1 MTRIVHLCLSVAL
14 LAVNG
19 CASVPAGAPGFAGGS
34 ATHEGWR
41 HLVAGDAASAQKSFA
56 KAARQPSQYDTFA
69 QFGRTLVAYEHAQ
82 HEQALTDL
90 LSLLRFAGQPNADP
104 WSKWLATAGTSW
116 LHTLIYESPTWQSKV
131 DELTPMLRAGLP
143 WRARFEIMQ
152 VADETARR
160 AGRADAFMQVA
171 EMALCPQQALLVASA
186 GYRPVLDL
194 LNKAAPFA
202 AARPLQISGCRVSV
216 PPQSS
221 LPDIM
226 VVDAQLPVS
235 TAGFYDIAIEYRGLG
250 ALRVDGGAW
259 HHHGSPTAWGPHR
272 SALHVHLSPGRHK
285 IELRLG
291 TYGGGADYWL
301 AAFATTDEKPQ
312 TAPAALAAMPRDL
325 VQPLFALSST
335 LVARLQGD
343 WHEGLLQ
350 TQNLLASRSFAL
362 GLVEAGRLLESEPTR
377 PNNVTRD
384 NARGTWR
391 LAVELD
397 PMAVRARLAIAAL
410 ENLEGRQREA
420 TAAALAAMTAAPQ
433 WWPAALAAADGLA
446 TEGLEDQADQAL
458 NAALKTTAGERP
470 WACPV
475 IEAALR
481 RARLRDQITQV
492 DALLARH
499 HACDARDLGLA
510 ARFAEQGN
518 PKKAAAA
525 YQTAARLSAT
535 PQWIV
540 QDHAATVAA
549 SGAGRQAIA
558 MIEAQRQLW
567 PREPAFPLRLA
578 NLQIQAG
585 LSEAGRATMVQA
597 ADRFAG
603 NSEVRQAARAM
614 NIPLPI
620 DSDRETGLAVIAA
633 FLKAGHVYDAPAVF
647 VLDRLVERIFPDG
660 GRALLTHSIVRVQSK
675 DALDRW
681 GEVNVPAGA
690 EVLTLRTVKPDLSV
704 REPEDIFGKE
714 TVSAPELEVG
724 DFVEWE
730 TLESIEP
737 GAAFGGGFI
746 SQRFYFQSNE
756 APLQR
761 SEYIIV
767 APQSLQLDVD
777 ARAGVAPPSEEK
789 LPGGLVR
796 RRFVA
801 ERVPQVFP
809 ERAAVAAL
817 HWIPSVRVSSGV
829 DSTSWVGFVADRLS
843 AISRGNPAVQS
854 VAKTVL
860 ELAGGETA
868 SPWLRAKALVSWV
881 TTNIEAEGGADDP
894 ASFAVARG
902 RGNRLAVALALAKLL
917 EVPAEPLLVR
927 PLAVAA
933 FDEPSY
939 VQESMSFSDVL
950 LRFPGLNKWNPNPAL
965 RRTDDVFV
973 DTRLRYAPFG
983 YLAPGLRGAAALHSQ
998 GRVAVQTMVQDV
1010 RQVRLHIAV
1019 NDDGDAVVKASEHLV
1034 GAAAI
1039 DWAEALRQLGPD
1051 EDKRRRRFEEA
1062 YLAYHFPGA
1071 TLEKVNFKP
1080 GAAEL
1085 ELDYQLSIERFA
1097 TKSPEGLTLE
1107 PRFFLA
1113 QPGRRYATE
1122 PVRKTSLL
1130 MGPDVPLD
1138 LQVTM
1143 QWPAEAKVLELG
1155 KAMDISPL
1163 GPQGPR
1169 FVEERVVDK
1178 MVSST
1183 VVLRR
1188 RNHMDIVRVSPDR
1201 YPQLSAALR
1210 RVDSVEQAPIRVRL
1224 KASAR

>member
-1 MTRIVHLCLSVAL
+1 MTLCLRVCLTVAL
-14 LAVNG
+14 LADFG
-19 CASVPAGAPGFAGGS
+19 CAAVPAGAPGFAGGS
-34 ATHEGWR
+34 MTHEGWR
-41 HLVAGDAASAQKSFA
+41 HLIAGDATSAEKSFA
-56 KAARQPSQYDTFA
+56 QATRHAPAFDPFA
-69 QFGRTLVAYEHAQ
+69 QFGRTLISYEHAKP
-82 HEQALTDL
+82 EQALTDL
-90 LSLLRFAGQPNADP
+90 LSLLRFGGQPNADP

-116 LHTLIYESPTWQSKV
+116 LNTLVYESPTWREKV
-131 DELTPMLRAGLP
+131 DELTPMLRTGLP
-143 WRARFEIMQ
+143 WWARFEIMQ

-160 AGRADAFMQVA
+160 AGRVDAFMQVA
-171 EMALCPQQALLVASA
+171 EMAGCPQQALLVASA
-186 GYRPVLDL
+186 GHRPVLDL
-194 LNKAAPFA
+194 LNNAVPFPAP
-202 AARPLQISGCRVSV
+202 RPLQISGCRVSV

-221 LPDIM
+221 LPAIM
-226 VVDAQLPVS
+226 VVDAELPVAS
-235 TAGFYDIAIEYRGLG
+235 TGIYDVAIEYRGLA

-259 HHHGSPTAWGPHR
+259 HLHGSPTEWGPHR
-272 SALHVHLSPGRHK
+272 SALHARLSAGPHK
-285 IELRLG
+285 IELRFG

-301 AAFATTDEKPQ
+301 EVFATTDEEAQ

-335 LVARLQGD
+335 LIARLQGD

-350 TQNLLASRSFAL
+350 TQNLLASRSFAF

-384 NARGTWR
+384 NAGGTWR
-391 LAVELD
+391 RALELD
-397 PMAVRARLAIAAL
+397 PLAVRARLAIAAL

-420 TAAALAAMTAAPQ
+420 TAAAMAAMTAAPK
-433 WWPAALAAADGLA
+433 WWPAALAASEGLA
-446 TEGLEDQADQAL
+446 TEGLELQADQAL
-458 NAALKTTAGERP
+458 NAALKLVSSERP

-475 IEAALR
+475 IEAASR
-481 RARLRDQITQV
+481 RARLRDQVSQV
-492 DALLARH
+492 DALLARQ

-510 ARFAEQGN
+510 ARLADQGN
-518 PKKAAAA
+518 STQAAAA
-525 YQTAARLSAT
+525 YDMAKRLSAT

-540 QDHAATVAA
+540 QEHAAAVTA
-549 SGAGRQAIA
+549 SGAGRQAMA
-558 MIEAQRQLW
+558 MFEAQRQLW
-567 PREPAFPLRLA
+567 PREPAFTLRLA
-578 NLQIQAG
+578 NLQIQLG
-585 LSEAGRATMVQA
+585 LSEAGRTTLVQA
-597 ADRFAG
+597 VDRFAG

-614 NIPLPI
+614 NVPLPI
-620 DSDRETGLAVIAA
+620 DSDREAGLAVIAA

-746 SQRFYFQSNE
+746 GQRFYFQSSE
-756 APLQR
+756 APLER
-761 SEYIIV
+761 SEYIVV
-767 APQSLQLDVD
+767 APQALPLDVD
-777 ARAGVAPPSEEK
+777 ARAGVAPPTEQK

-817 HWIPSVRVSSGV
+817 HWIPSVRLSSGV
-829 DSTSWVGFVADRLS
+829 DANSWVGFVTDRLS

-854 VAKTVL
+854 VAKSVL
-860 ELAGGETA
+860 ELAGGKTA

-902 RGNRLAVALALAKLL
+902 RGNRLAAALALAKLL
-917 EVPAEPLLVR
+917 DVPAESLLVR
-927 PLAVAA
+927 PLGIAA
-933 FDEPSY
+933 FDEPLS
-939 VQESMSFSDVL
+939 VQESMAFSDVL

-965 RRTDDVFV
+965 RRSDDVFV

-983 YLAPGLRGAAALHSQ
+983 YLPPGLRGAAALHSQ
-998 GRVAVQTMVQDV
+998 GAPVVKTMVQDV
-1010 RQVRLHIAV
+1010 RQVRLHITV
-1019 NDDGDAVVKASEHLV
+1019 NTDGDAVVKASEHLV

-1039 DWAEALRQLGPD
+1039 DWAEALHQLGPD

-1085 ELDYQLSIERFA
+1085 DLDYQLSIERFA

-1138 LQVTM
+1138 LQATI
-1143 QWPAEAKVLELG
+1143 QWPIESEISELG
-1155 KAMDISPL
+1155 KVMDVSPL
-1163 GPQGPR
+1163 GPRGPR
-1169 FVEERVVDK
+1169 FTEERVVDK
-1178 MVSST
+1178 VVGST
-1183 VVLRR
+1183 VVLHR

-1210 RVDSVEQAPIRVRL
+1210 QVDSAEQAPIRVRL
-1224 KASAR
+1224 QSGAK